1 MDDEN
6 QMRFP
11 QVPADDDAEDNALVQ
26 PNPEINEP
34 PAEYRSESAVSNHE
48 TRNLEDI
55 GDLSDI
61 SYELER
67 QARETMRVF
76 RESAGDLGT
85 RVRQVLDH
93 ASTLWEEVHPGLP
106 GESSVTPEEELQ
118 GRALARAWT
127 QQDFLVDPDMPENMT
142 VQRVRSADIWRV
154 ELRERGESRTL
165 AEATEPYTGERP
177 APAGPVLPVWDYV
190 FPSTPDI
197 QSGERRERI
206 SGTAEMAACRRCN
219 GSGHIACA
227 SCDGRGFVQCPTCH
241 GRSRIP
247 CRRCRGRARIADPKA
262 ERRARASK
270 GYFQVQAERLRQDA
284 SERLVDFAERLRQ
297 DYGIPLPPT
306 GHLVPLAPASGETIP
321 CPDCVNGS
329 VACTCGNGKLVCE
342 TCDGTGAASCAAC
355 AGTGKV
361 VRHRELARRFDT
373 YISQSTLPMDDSEM
387 VGWLT
392 EGIVRKSSGEEVWNG
407 PADAV
412 NIAAPSAVPPEVW
425 SHIWAVLQE
434 HRDRAA
440 RTDQD
445 QDHSQTE
452 NEPGARHVISRRLV
466 LERVPV
472 TRVEYMFAG
481 QPFTFL
487 AVGLTGRERF
497 WAQEFPPRWSRV
509 GRFLKAL
516 ARDLQGETIT
526 SSENSSH
533 HRLTHLDD
541 FRTRK
546 AAEGAANEER
556 SAGSSS
562 DESSAL
568 ARDRLMRIREVTV
581 EEEAPGGTPDAD
593 GE

>member
-1 MDDEN
+1 VDDEN
-6 QMRFP
+6 QMKFP
-11 QVPADDDAEDNALVQ
+11 QEPADDAAEGSALVQ
-26 PNPEINEP
+26 PNPEIRESP
-34 PAEYRSESAVSNHE
+34 VEYPSGAGGERSRDQDNP
-48 TRNLEDI
+48 LDF
-55 GDLSDI
+55 GDMSDI

-106 GESSVTPEEELQ
+106 GESTVTPEEELH

-142 VQRVRSADIWRV
+142 IHRVHSADIWRV
-154 ELRERGESRTL
+154 ELRERGESRSVVDSS
-165 AEATEPYTGERP
+165 EPYSGQRP

-206 SGTAEMAACRRCN
+206 SGTAEVAACRRCN
-219 GSGHIACA
+219 SSGHIACS
-227 SCDGRGFVQCPTCH
+227 SCDGKGFVQCPTCH

-247 CRRCRGRARIADPKA
+247 CRRCRGRALIADPKA

-321 CPDCVNGS
+321 CPDCVNGT

-342 TCDGTGAASCAAC
+342 TCAGTGAASCAAC
-355 AGTGKV
+355 SGTGKII
-361 VRHRELARRFDT
+361 RHHELARRFDT
-373 YISQSTLPMDDSEM
+373 RISQSTLPMDDPEM

-392 EGIVRKSSGEEVWNG
+392 EGIVRKSTGNEVWNG
-407 PADAV
+407 PVDAV
-412 NIAAPSAVPPEVW
+412 RSATPAAVPPAVW
-425 SHIWAVLQE
+425 ANIQVVLQD
-434 HRDRAA
+434 HQGHAA
-440 RTDQD
+440 DSLQS
-445 QDHSQTE
+445 QYQSQTE
-452 NEPGARHVISRRLV
+452 VDPGARHVISRRLI

-472 TRVEYMFAG
+472 TRVEYMFAS
-481 QPFTFL
+481 QPFAFL
-487 AVGLTGRERF
+487 AVGQTGRERF
-497 WAQEFPPRWSRV
+497 WAQSFPPRWSRV
-509 GRFLKAL
+509 SRFLRAV
-516 ARDLQGETIT
+516 ARDLQGETGT
-526 SSENSSH
+526 SSEQSSH

-541 FRTRK
+541 FRARK
-546 AAEGAANEER
+546 ASEGTAADEE
-556 SAGSSS
+556 SSSSS
-562 DESSAL
+562 DGSAS
-568 ARDRLMRIREVTV
+568 ARDRIFGIREVTV
-581 EEEAPGGTPDAD
+581 EEEAPEGTPDSE